1 MFQVGFLTM
10 TSRDH
15 YRNGESIFD
24 KDAKHIKNLSED
36 ILKLICLL
44 THRNKQ
50 NTSTGEKY
58 QMGFVVLS

>member
-1 MFQVGFLTM
+1 M

-24 KDAKHIKNLSED
+24 KVMQNTIEFEE

-50 NTSTGEKY
+50 NTSAGTPVIQKSIKRG
-58 QMGFVVLS
+58 L